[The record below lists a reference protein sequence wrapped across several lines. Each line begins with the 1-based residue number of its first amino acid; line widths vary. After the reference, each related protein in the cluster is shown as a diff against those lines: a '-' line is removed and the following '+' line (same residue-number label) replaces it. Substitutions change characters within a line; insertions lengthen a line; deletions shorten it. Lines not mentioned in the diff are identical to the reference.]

1 MLDLEKYRQKLFL
14 ENIDCLESKV
24 DWIFKHCNI
33 KFLDSFIG
41 DEMDK
46 LSPVQFSEITRI
58 KYSEVSDVLKGKE
71 KFKDSHQF
79 IWSCCILFHFDEI
92 VEILNAKYALMD
104 KSFDRELFEKNFE
117 QSLSGYVG
125 VAKDLKRVG
134 ELEVYIDEFK
144 RLSYLMKDDTN

>member
-1 MLDLEKYRQKLFL
+1 MFLDNYG
-14 ENIDCLESKV
+14 CLESKV
-24 DWIFKHCNI
+24 EWIFKHCNI

-58 KYSEVSDVLKGKE
+58 KYSEVSNLLEGKV
-71 KFKDSHQF
+71 KFKASHQF

-92 VEILNAKYALMD
+92 VGILNAKYALMD

-117 QSLSGYVG
+117 QSLSGYVR

-134 ELEVYIDEFK
+134 KLELYIEEFM
-144 RLSYLMKDDTN
+144 RLSYLMNDDTKLRQYRLH

>member
-1 MLDLEKYRQKLFL
+1 MLDLEKYRQKLIL

-24 DWIFKHCNI
+24 DWIFRHCNV

-58 KYSEVSDVLKGKE
+58 KYSEVLNVLKGKE
-71 KFKDSHQF
+71 KFKDSYQF

-117 QSLSGYVG
+117 QSLSGYFG

-134 ELEVYIDEFK
+134 ELELYIEEFK